1 MTNRRFDT
9 TARLALFALLAGL
22 LAGCSADETPA
33 RPETV
38 RATLSLRTEAGDR
51 LTKAVDDESAIN
63 SLDVYILN
71 GTTVE
76 QHLTEDDF
84 TDGKVTVEL
93 TAGTKTIRAVA
104 NAGNSY
110 EETALA
116 NTAVDALGTW
126 LGTTAT
132 AMPMSTTSDTTW
144 NVSTTQTEYEVR
156 LNRMVAKMNVKVV
169 DERGNKDQ
177 AVSSITIDDLLAGT
191 TNLYRSRYGTVVL
204 PTNVTATDWPWENL
218 TFNTTTAEAT
228 HEDFYLHE
236 NTGTFPVTVKLGDNT
251 ERTGSFTATIPR
263 NHIFPLVIHITD
275 YSLSFKVTY
284 QLAAIGTLPVS
295 KKSPNTY
302 NVELPEGCTYEIEVK
317 ANKNMDNTTWN
328 NASWTWGDPENGNAS
343 ITVNQTD
350 WPDGTTVSNTAP
362 TFTFTGKVS
371 AQHVS
376 GTCDIPVTLTDNG
389 KTINFTI
396 KMSTRAL
403 SDNELNKTTTKSVHP
418 ASPRQID
425 IDL

>member
-9 TARLALFALLAGL
+9 TVRLALFALLAGL

-71 GTTVE
+71 ETTVE

-93 TAGTKTIRAVA
+93 AAGTKTIRAVA
-104 NAGNSY
+104 NAGNPY
-110 EETALA
+110 GETALA
-116 NTAVDALGTW
+116 NTVVNALGTW

-132 AMPMSTTSDTTW
+132 TMPMSTTSDTTW

-169 DERGNKDQ
+169 DERANQ
-177 AVSSITIDDLLAGT
+177 TPAVSSVTIDGLLAGM
-191 TNLYRSRYGTVVL
+191 TNLYRSGYGTIDL
-204 PTNVTATDWPWENL
+204 PTNVTATDWSWENL

-236 NTGTFPVTVKLGDNT
+236 NKGTFPVTVKLGDNT

-263 NHIFPLVIHITD
+263 NHIFPLVIHLTD

-295 KKSPNTY
+295 KVSPNTY
-302 NVELPEGCTYEIEVK
+302 NVELPEGCTYTVEVT
-317 ANKNMDNTTWN
+317 AKNNSGAGWS
-328 NASWTWGDPENGNAS
+328 NASWTWGTPGTGNAS
-343 ITVNQTD
+343 ITVNQTN
-350 WPDGTTVSNTAP
+350 WPDGTAISDAVP

-403 SDNELNKTTTKSVHP
+403 SDNELNGVTTKSVHP

>member
-51 LTKAVDDESAIN
+51 LTKAVDDESTIN

-93 TAGTKTIRAVA
+93 AAGTKTIRAVA
-104 NAGNSY
+104 NAGNPY
-110 EETALA
+110 GETALA
-116 NTAVDALGTW
+116 NTVVNALGTW
-126 LGTTAT
+126 LDTTAT
-132 AMPMSTTSDTTW
+132 TMPMSTTSDTTW

-177 AVSSITIDDLLAGT
+177 TVSSVTIDGLLAGT
-191 TNLYRSRYGTVVL
+191 TNLYRSGYGTVVL
-204 PTNVTATDWPWENL
+204 PDQVATNNWMLSNAPAADGET
-218 TFNTTTAEAT
+218 
-228 HEDFYLHE
+228 FYLHE

-295 KKSPNTY
+295 KESPNKY
-302 NVELPEGCTYEIEVK
+302 NVELPEGCTYEVEVT
-317 ANKNMDNTTWN
+317 AQNNSGTGWN
-328 NASWTWGDPENGNAS
+328 NASWTWDTPGTGNAS

-403 SDNELNKTTTKSVHP
+403 SDNELNGVTTKSVHP

>member
-1 MTNRRFDT
+1 MTNRRFNT

-51 LTKAVDDESAIN
+51 LTKAVDDESAVN
-63 SLDVYILN
+63 TLDVYILN

-76 QHLTEDDF
+76 QHLTKDDF
-84 TDGKVTVEL
+84 TNGKATVKL
-93 TAGTKTIRAVA
+93 TTGAKTIRAVA
-104 NAGNSY
+104 NAGNPY
-110 EETALA
+110 GETAPA
-116 NTAVDALGTW
+116 NTAVNAFDTW

-156 LNRMVAKMNVKVV
+156 LNRMVAKMHVKVV

-177 AVSSITIDDLLAGT
+177 TVSSVTIGNLMAGT
-191 TNLYRSRYGTVVL
+191 TNLYRSGYGTVVL
-204 PTNVTATDWPWENL
+204 PDQVATNNWTLPNAPATDGE
-218 TFNTTTAEAT
+218 T
-228 HEDFYLHE
+228 FYLHE
-236 NTGTFPVTVKLGDNT
+236 NKGTFPVTVKLRDNT
-251 ERTGSFTATIPR
+251 ERIGSFTATIPR
-263 NHIFPLVIHITD
+263 NHIFPLVIHLTD

-295 KKSPNTY
+295 KGPSNTY
-302 NVELPEGCTYEIEVK
+302 NIELPEGCTYEVEVK

-343 ITVNQTD
+343 ITVNQTND
-350 WPDGTTVSNTAP
+350 WPNNTTPSDQAP

-376 GTCDIPVTLTDNG
+376 GTCDIPVTLKDDG

-403 SDNELNKTTTKSVHP
+403 SDDELNGVTTKSVHP

>member
-9 TARLALFALLAGL
+9 TVRLALFALLAGL

-33 RPETV
+33 RPETFT
-38 RATLSLRTEAGDR
+38 ATLSLRTETGDR

-63 SLDVYILN
+63 SLDVYILD

-76 QHLTEDDF
+76 KHLTEDDF
-84 TDGKVTVEL
+84 TDGKATVEL
-93 TAGTKTIRAVA
+93 AAGAKTIRAVA

-116 NTAVDALGTW
+116 NTVVDALGTW

-177 AVSSITIDDLLAGT
+177 TVSSVTIDGLLAGT
-191 TNLYRSRYGTVVL
+191 TNLYRSGYGTVVL
-204 PTNVTATDWPWENL
+204 PDQVATNNWTLPNAPATDGE
-218 TFNTTTAEAT
+218 T
-228 HEDFYLHE
+228 FYLHE
-236 NTGTFPVTVKLGDNT
+236 NKGTFPVTVKLRDNT

-263 NHIFPLVIHITD
+263 NHIFPLVIHLTD

-295 KKSPNTY
+295 KESPNTY
-302 NVELPEGCTYEIEVK
+302 NVELPEGCTYEVEVT
-317 ANKNMDNTTWN
+317 AQNNSGTGWN
-328 NASWTWGDPENGNAS
+328 NASWTWGTPGTGNAS

-350 WPDGTTVSNTAP
+350 WPDGTTASNTAP

-396 KMSTRAL
+396 KMSTREL
-403 SDNELNKTTTKSVHP
+403 NDSELNKTTTKSVHP